1 MKTCH
6 PSQDP
11 TETGKKAKDFYGDI
25 RGLESDL
32 QRHLKL
38 PGGSSSVRLRVST
51 GDNLKLR
58 LSDQLAQACGVFSRI
73 EEVWMI
79 QDVIFLLGSALIGK
93 RDDRRSPYPA

>member
-6 PSQDP
+6 PSQDF
-11 TETGKKAKDFYGDI
+11 TETRRKAKEFYGDI

-32 QRHLKL
+32 QRDLNL

-51 GDNLKLR
+51 GDNPKLR
-58 LSDQLAQACGVFSRI
+58 LSDQIAQACGVRSRI

-79 QDVIFLLGSALIGK
+79 QDVILAGFALIGK